1 MIVCVE
7 NPKQSTN
14 KPLELIHKYSMEQAT
29 TIRTFCKISF
39 KIASKNPFRYL
50 GMHLIKVVRDLY
62 TENDK
67 FPNVVPKF
75 LKFQKF

>member
-7 NPKQSTN
+7 NPKQSTT

-29 TIRTFCKISF
+29 TIRTFKKKSF
-39 KIASKNPFRYL
+39 KTASQKSRYL
-50 GMHLIKVVRDLY
+50 GIYLIKAVRDLY